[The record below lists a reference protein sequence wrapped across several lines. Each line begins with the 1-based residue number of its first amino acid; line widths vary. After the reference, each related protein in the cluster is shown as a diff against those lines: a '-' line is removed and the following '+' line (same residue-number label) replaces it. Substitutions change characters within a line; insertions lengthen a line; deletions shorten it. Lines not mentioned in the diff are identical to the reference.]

1 MYKKMMMIFYYV
13 CNNLIFN
20 NNYNKSINKNLY
32 SYSLIQKNKKLNNK
46 NDKLKYKK

>member
-13 CNNLIFN
+13 CNNLIFK

-32 SYSLIQKNKKLNNK
+32 SLIQNNKKLNNK
-46 NDKLKYKK
+46 NDKLK